1 MTKQEKLYLLLQH
14 SIIETDRL
22 VLRPFNL
29 EDAEDL
35 FLITSDKEVV
45 NYVFPPHQ
53 AMSEVN
59 ILLSTFYMK
68 EPIGKYA
75 VVYKENNKL
84 IGTCEL
90 HLLNNPLNAEIGY
103 LLNKTYWGK
112 GLIPE
117 ALNALLNLA
126 FTELNLNRV
135 EAKFNE
141 LNANSERVLKK
152 IGMQKEG
159 IFRDNSMMNNE
170 LINDV
175 QYAITKRDYFR
186 A

>member
-1 MTKQEKLYLLLQH
+1 M
-14 SIIETDRL
+14 
-22 VLRPFNL
+22 F
-29 EDAEDL
+29 
-35 FLITSDKEVV
+35 ITSDEDVV
-45 NYVFPPHQ
+45 KYLFPPHQ
-53 AMSEVN
+53 SLSEVKG
-59 ILLSTFYMK
+59 LLSTFYMK

-90 HLLNNPLNAEIGY
+90 HLSNNYFNAEIGY
-103 LLNKTYWGK
+103 MLNKAYWGR
-112 GLIPE
+112 GMIPE

-135 EAKFNE
+135 EARFNE
-141 LNANSERVLKK
+141 LNANSERVLTK

-159 IFRDNSMMNNE
+159 VFRDNNMLNNK

-175 QYAITKRDYFR
+175 QYAITKHDFYS
-186 A
+186 AL